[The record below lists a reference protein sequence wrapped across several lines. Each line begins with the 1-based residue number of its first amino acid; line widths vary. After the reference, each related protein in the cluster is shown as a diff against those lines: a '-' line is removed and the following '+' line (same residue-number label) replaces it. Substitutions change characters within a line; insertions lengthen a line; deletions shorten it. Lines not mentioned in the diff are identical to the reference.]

1 MLSCN
6 VRYFVHKLF
15 VLLRYRTRNWN
26 MEKQL
31 IDFSDSQQLHKD
43 KKTIERIVFRN
54 CETYFNH
61 NVVVDDEIK
70 LKNNTFRVFV

>member
-1 MLSCN
+1 
-6 VRYFVHKLF
+6 
-15 VLLRYRTRNWN
+15 